1 MPPFFVARLYSRLD
15 NFYSASGDNT
25 NGDGIIEPPSDEVI
39 KDTLELER
47 EDFLEFIRQPGKDI
61 ISNNNN
67 NKDDPEAYRIAIRHM
82 EYLQIVRDQAIS
94 KHLRWKYQG
103 LKKDCPA
110 MIFGTKLKFLQ
121 KEIDDLERLVRPF
134 KGMQEEAKFDDIVA
148 QRVKNEMER
157 RLTVTDALHCV
168 QLFVYKQTCTLEKQ
182 NATVITQPDEIRK
195 KFELYSSLKDHLAA
209 IEKDVRAE
217 AASSTNPQVH
227 SSQYRSEQS
236 ILNNDDMD
244 GAESSSSRSGASYFS
259 EHLDDSSHESNNEN
273 LDATENTE
281 NFETKSAA
289 SSSASSMEE
298 TSSEDGQIVERPHF
312 TSVVSRT
319 PPEGE
324 PQCKQS

>member
-1 MPPFFVARLYSRLD
+1 MPAYFVAHLHSRL
-15 NFYSASGDNT
+15 NSFYSASGGSTSDN
-25 NGDGIIEPPSDEVI
+25 GIIESPPDEVI
-39 KDTLELER
+39 KDTLDLDW
-47 EDFLEFIRQPGKDI
+47 EDFLEFIKQPGKDI
-61 ISNNNN
+61 ISNNND
-67 NKDDPEAYRIAIRHM
+67 NKDDPETYKHAIRHK

-94 KHLRWKYQG
+94 KHLRWKYKG

-134 KGMQEEAKFDDIVA
+134 QEMQEEAKFDDIVA
-148 QRVKNEMER
+148 QRVANEMER

-168 QLFVYKQTCTLEKQ
+168 QLFVYKQTCQLEKQ
-182 NATVITQPDEIRK
+182 NATLIIPPDEIRN
-195 KFELYSSLKDHLAA
+195 KFKLYLSLKDNLAA

-244 GAESSSSRSGASYFS
+244 GASSRSGKSYCS
-259 EHLDDSSHESNNEN
+259 EHINDSSLDSNKN
-273 LDATENTE
+273 LDGTENTE

-289 SSSASSMEE
+289 SFSASSMEE
-298 TSSEDGQIVERPHF
+298 TSSEDGQIVERPTF

-319 PPEGE
+319 PPDGE
-324 PQCKQS
+324 QQCKQS